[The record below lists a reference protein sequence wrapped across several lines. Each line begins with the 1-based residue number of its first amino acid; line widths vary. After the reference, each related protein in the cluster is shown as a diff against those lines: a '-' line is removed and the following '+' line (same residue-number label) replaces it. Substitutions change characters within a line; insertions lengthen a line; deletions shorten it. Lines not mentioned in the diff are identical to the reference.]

1 MTIYQGDQYN
11 IPIEIARS
19 GEKQGVENV
28 SKLEVIFA
36 GIRKEYPGEVFEQD
50 GVFYYPLSQEETMS
64 LSENRYNLSV
74 RPMFTDNTVEGW
86 VSAGSIKVRAIKGAE
101 VL

>member
-11 IPIEIARS
+11 IPIEVTQD
-19 GEKQGVENV
+19 GEKQGAETVQ
-28 SKLEVIFA
+28 KLEVIFA
-36 GIRKEYPGEVFEQD
+36 GLRKEYPGDVTATGD
-50 GVFYYPLSQEETMS
+50 GFHFPLSQEETMS
-64 LSENRYNLSV
+64 LAENRYNLSV

-86 VSAGSIKVRAIKGAE
+86 LSAGSIKVRAIKGAE

>member
-1 MTIYQGDQYN
+1 MTIFQGDQYN
-11 IPIEIARS
+11 IPIEITRS
-19 GEKQGVENV
+19 GQQQSVDSV

-36 GIRKEYPGEVFEQD
+36 GMRKEYPGEVFEQD
-50 GVFYYPLSQEETMS
+50 GVFYFPLSQEETMS
-64 LSENRYNLSV
+64 LAENRYNLSV

-86 VSAGSIKVRAIKGAE
+86 LSAGSIKVRAIEGAE

>member
-1 MTIYQGDQYN
+1 MTIFQGDQYN
-11 IPIEIARS
+11 IPIEITRS
-19 GEKQGVENV
+19 GQQQSVDSV

-50 GVFYYPLSQEETMS
+50 GVFYFPLSQEETMS
-64 LSENRYNLSV
+64 LAENRYNLSV

-86 VSAGSIKVRAIKGAE
+86 LSAGNIKVRAIEGAE